1 MTLLETIY
9 TELKQAGLVA
19 NAEDFSSNYLGRSK
33 HWFAFQKHAQR
44 DFSVGAAVQC
54 LRSIQSQSTSVPL
67 QRSALLRIK
76 HQLRHHLSERYGIAE
91 VC

>member
-33 HWFAFQKHAQR
+33 HWFAFQKHSQR

-76 HQLRHHLSERYGIAE
+76 YQLRHHLSERYGIAE